1 VTGQRLALKN
11 TASAIPKGSP
21 LNLKAFE
28 GPDLSWNNFKKT
40 GQLNKN

>member
-21 LNLKAFE
+21 LKAFE
-28 GPDLSWNNFKKT
+28 GPDLSWNNLKKT